1 VGVGIADEPLNAVAI
16 PKILIF
22 QRFEGTDMLLLVIE
36 SFFWPIVRFFLCVNM
51 KMLFEMFIL
60 L

>member
-22 QRFEGTDMLLLVIE
+22 QRFEGTDMLLLVIG
-36 SFFWPIVRFFLCVNM
+36 SFFFGQLSDFSYA
-51 KMLFEMFIL
+51 
-60 L
+60 